1 MSCNDFGQPE
11 LERSAAAPSRA
22 AWWIAWAVALI
33 VHGFAG
39 LVLLGMLGALAP
51 KFTELFVRLERQQG
65 GLPWLTALVM
75 FLSRNAVWLLA
86 VGGVVDVAAFYVLA
100 RMPRRSW
107 RLFWMWFS
115 LVLIALAAL
124 DALTIRGLLLPVER
138 MPTEL

>member
-65 GLPWLTALVM
+65 GLPALLT
-75 FLSRNAVWLLA
+75 SRPSTFWPGCRAEA
-86 VGGVVDVAAFYVLA
+86 GGFFGCGSA
-100 RMPRRSW
+100 W
-107 RLFWMWFS
+107 C
-115 LVLIALAAL
+115 
-124 DALTIRGLLLPVER
+124 
-138 MPTEL
+138 